1 MEDSEK
7 GEDIVPKVTKAYTD
21 GVFLIPSL
29 FLGTDPK
36 DRSNQKCKKK
46 SSFEVNRSQWT
57 TKNELIVHRT
67 TENQE

>member
-7 GEDIVPKVTKAYTD
+7 GEDIVPKAPKAYTD

-36 DRSNQKCKKK
+36 DRSNQKRKKK
-46 SSFEVNRSQWT
+46 IFIWGKQILTDNKESINSS
-57 TKNELIVHRT
+57 
-67 TENQE
+67 